1 MLFRRFALTT
11 GWPALLMATPMGW
24 AAVPAEGDARAVELN
39 PIQVTATRE
48 AEPVDAIPA
57 FISVVSGMELE
68 QRGANDLR
76 TALSLLAGVDIAP
89 GGDSGPAAAVPALW
103 GLREFDAFL
112 LVVDGVPWGGA
123 FNPALASLALTDID
137 RIEVLRGSAPVMYG
151 ATAFVGVIHVIHR
164 PAGEADQAI
173 QVSAGSFDTYT
184 VAGSVALPGG
194 DRYRQS
200 LAIDGENRGFADRRA
215 GVDRGHLLYRFA
227 MDAGPG
233 ELRLDLD
240 ASRLRQNPNSPH
252 LREGPVLAPDLPLDA
267 NYNPADARLDEDRYH
282 GVVGYDR
289 PFDQGD
295 WSTLLA
301 VTSTRN
307 DIVRGFLDEE
317 YVDDGSSPNA
327 AGFIQDREIT
337 DVYFDT
343 HLARRLNDRLHVT
356 YGLDYLHGHAEQT
369 SDNFDYYV
377 ASNGSGAPVSGT
389 QPIAERFGVE
399 DTRNFYGLYLQADWK
414 LTDSLDLLAGI
425 RLNRTEESR
434 QSEGDPVEGDGSEE
448 MDSERLRKTRPS
460 GSIGLSWRAW
470 EQQGD
475 FFTLYANY
483 RNTYKPAA
491 IDFGPESEAEI
502 LDPETAYS
510 FEAGF
515 KSHFLNGRLDVDFS
529 AFDMHFDNLVV
540 TQSVSGRPGLT
551 NAGEERFK
559 GVEAEARYR
568 LTDDLLLAGTYTW
581 HDARFGDYE
590 QLFDGVPTQLSGNRL
605 EMSPENL
612 GSLGL
617 LYQSASGWR
626 GSLVWNY
633 VDSRFMNK
641 RNTASASAYNTLD
654 ASIGR
659 QFDHWRITLAGY
671 NLGDERPPVAESELG
686 ESQYYRLPAR
696 SFELF
701 VAWQF

>member
-1 MLFRRFALTT
+1 MHFRRFVRAASL
-11 GWPALLMATPMGW
+11 PVLLMATPMGW
-24 AAVPAEGDARAVELN
+24 AAAADGEAPAVELN

-57 FISVVSGMELE
+57 FISVVSGAELE

-89 GGDSGPAAAVPALW
+89 GGDGGPAAAVPALW

-123 FNPALASLALTDID
+123 FNPALASLTLTDID

-173 QVSAGSFDTYT
+173 QVSAGSFDSYS
-184 VAGSVALPGG
+184 VAGSMALPGG
-194 DRYRQS
+194 ESYRHS
-200 LAIDGENRGFADRRA
+200 LAIDGASRGFVDRRA

-267 NYNPADARLDEDRYH
+267 NYNPADARLDENRYH
-282 GVVGYDR
+282 GVAGYDR
-289 PFDQGD
+289 PLGGGD

-307 DIVRGFLDEE
+307 EIVRGFLDEE

-327 AGFIQDREIT
+327 AGFSQDRDIT

-343 HLARRLNDRLHVT
+343 HLARRVNEGLHLT
-356 YGLDYLHGHAEQT
+356 YGLDYLYGHAEQT

-377 ASNGSGAPVSGT
+377 AADGSGAPASGT
-389 QPIAERFGVE
+389 QPIAERFGIE
-399 DTRNFYGLYLQADWK
+399 DRRNFYGLYLQADWK
-414 LTDSLDLLAGI
+414 ITGCLDLLAGI

-434 QSEGDPVEGDGSEE
+434 QSESDPGQGGDGEE
-448 MDSERLRKTRPS
+448 TNSDRLEKTRPS
-460 GSIGLSWRAW
+460 GLVGLSWRAW
-470 EQQGD
+470 ERQGN

-491 IDFGPESEAEI
+491 IDFGPESEAGI
-502 LDPETAYS
+502 LEPETAYS

-515 KSHFLNGRLDVDFS
+515 KSHFLGGRLDVDFS

-540 TQSVSGRPGLT
+540 TQSVNGRPGLT

-559 GVEAEARYR
+559 GLEVEARYR
-568 LTDDLLLAGTYTW
+568 LTDDLLLTGTYAW

-590 QLFDGVPTQLSGNRL
+590 RLFDGVPTQLRGNRL
-605 EMSPENL
+605 EMSPEHL
-612 GSLGL
+612 GGLGL
-617 LYQSASGWR
+617 LYQSGDGWR

-633 VDSRFMNK
+633 VGSRYLNK
-641 RNTASASAYNTLD
+641 RNTASAPAYHTLD

-659 QFDHWRITLAGY
+659 QFDRWRITLAGY

-696 SFELF
+696 SYEVS
-701 VAWQF
+701 VAWLF